1 MIIKYCSRCFGKPYT
16 NDMSMTECPV
26 CGSVL
31 QAESVEDTACL
42 GRTVL
47 PAKKSDSPMQQNTF
61 DKNNQHPSVPNN
73 PFGGNGFSYG
83 TQNNDPFNMMLN
95 TGDSS
100 AFKPITQSDSSI
112 DMPWDNQPKGKADKT
127 LGEESFNQNT
137 IRGKVAQYSSS
148 GTEDGEYRR
157 FLPQKIYQ
165 AIVYRQ
171 RLEDV
176 LHRFTVRVDRGEDS
190 LGYQQY
196 NDIPVNVHGTI
207 AGGLQIID
215 NAEVQVS
222 GKYRDGVLMADEIYI
237 INNGYKSKVSFQ
249 RSVRA
254 IVYGVLSAIMFL
266 FVCFVAATSDGNF
279 FANIKEFCTVWF
291 VITAILTVLYLITRL
306 TPIGILSRMYSKKKP
321 TFPIFVIILIS
332 LALAFLFV
340 SAFGSFTGFG
350 SYLSGWIYSIVPI
363 VIIVIALFFVIK
375 SIF

>member
-1 MIIKYCSRCFGKPYT
+1 MIIKYCEKCSGRPYT
-16 NDMSMTECPV
+16 TNLQINNCPK

-31 QAESVEDTACL
+31 GIESVDDIEVED
-42 GRTVL
+42 RTQLYIPKEEKHNEEISQHRSHYEKDNDDNANTDYSKKL
-47 PAKKSDSPMQQNTF
+47 PVKKSKRQELAT
-61 DKNNQHPSVPNN
+61 
-73 PFGGNGFSYG
+73 PFAKF
-83 TQNNDPFNMMLN
+83 
-95 TGDSS
+95 
-100 AFKPITQSDSSI
+100 QSDNSQK
-112 DMPWDNQPKGKADKT
+112 DNYSPD
-127 LGEESFNQNT
+127 NC